1 MSIQDSY
8 TPEEWQTLQFA
19 PLWVF
24 TTVAG
29 ADQNI
34 DQKEVEALAKEIRDA
49 PLYKEPLVREV
60 MISVACDFSSVME
73 HYKADSRTVIA
84 GLRDVKE
91 VLSKQANAEQANNF
105 KGAMLLIGRNVARA
119 SGGGIFH
126 RDPVS
131 NEEKT
136 ALVIVA
142 TTLEVSL

>member
-1 MSIQDSY
+1 MSIKDSY

-24 TTVAG
+24 GAVAG

-34 DQKEVEALAKEIRDA
+34 DQKEAEALAKEIADA
-49 PLYKEPLVREV
+49 PLYKEPLVREI
-60 MISVACDFSSVME
+60 MISLASDFSGVMGQ
-73 HYKADSRTVIA
+73 YKADSRTVLA
-84 GLRDVKE
+84 GLKDVKE
-91 VLSKQANAEQANNF
+91 VLGKQANPEQANNF

-136 ALVIVA
+136 ALVMIA
-142 TTLEVSL
+142 ATLEISL